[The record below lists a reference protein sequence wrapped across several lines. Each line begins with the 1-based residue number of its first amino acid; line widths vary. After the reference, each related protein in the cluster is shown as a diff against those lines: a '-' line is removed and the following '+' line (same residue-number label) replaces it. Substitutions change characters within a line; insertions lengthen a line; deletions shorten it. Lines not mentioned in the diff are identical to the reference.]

1 MVGINNILRSKKM
14 KLISK
19 VTSAIVVFCLLISM
33 VVVNVNAETL
43 AVS

>member
-1 MVGINNILRSKKM
+1 M

-43 AVS
+43 AAFASSRGIVW